1 MSDEACPG
9 SIGPWFPKRLIGSG
23 AVASVYLCQDQGG
36 REAAVKWL
44 NHSHG
49 PLVNRFLREVESLKR
64 LSHPGV
70 TAFIDSGEES
80 GRPYLAME
88 HISGLDLRLF
98 TTKLHQ
104 RPSAER
110 YARCRSIGR
119 SLCDALEHIHL
130 VGMVHRDVKPSNV
143 FMAEDGRVV
152 LGDFGVVKDPHA
164 LEKTAVGVVV
174 GTLAYAAP
182 EQIEGEVVD
191 PRTDLFGLGST
202 LYFVLTQERPFKG
215 LNRDLQA
222 LPVPPSRVDP
232 GIPPDLEGVIMRLL
246 AADPNNRP
254 RDAHS
259 VRGLL
264 SVDDP
269 GGAVLAGTRGA
280 VQRVAECLERAS
292 QGEALYVRPIGPAGT
307 RKAWVGDLLRQ
318 GAQRRGIPA
327 IEVLEWG
334 AWAAVKERLTAGEHL
349 LVISPHA
356 LDVPPHIGRE
366 EIVLTPLTL
375 ADVRRSLVS
384 IAPKVQNA
392 PSVAATLHE
401 WTGGLPRLLAAL
413 LNEHASD
420 GSFVLP
426 ELDAPNVHLNRF
438 VDGLDMD
445 DLEVVGA
452 IALAPEPLDVGTIET
467 ITNVPADDAVQRLIE
482 KGLVVETAGRFRLM
496 GRLFGPVIKERLV
509 DPEGLQERIQQALV
523 SIGRQPSEDGAPS
536 WIVNEVHN
544 GIQKAEHALLQGELD
559 SGLRAVQRAV
569 DLSSA
574 LSDRALKGEA
584 TIALANVLIRLGMLD
599 EAGRRLADATA
610 LAHAIGRQDQRRL
623 CHALRAWVTLDQK
636 PRSRAA
642 AASAVDRVLPM
653 LSGAET
659 RGSQPEDALLYGVW
673 ARACAV
679 LGDTASYRRAFT
691 ITQER
696 STDVSEPLALG
707 LRLQLAR
714 GAMIMREREEART
727 LARAVVAQKDSYPL
741 LAWEGARILAVID
754 GSLPPSPTGFIGG
767 LSESSIE
774 ALESR
779 PI

>member
-1 MSDEACPG
+1 MSAEACPDV
-9 SIGPWFPKRLIGSG
+9 IGPWLPERLIGTG
-23 AVASVYLCQDQGG
+23 AVASVYLCRDGGG

-49 PLVNRFLREVESLKR
+49 PLVNRFLREVDSLKR
-64 LSHPGV
+64 LDHPGI
-70 TAFIDSGEES
+70 TSFIDSGDEG

-98 TTKLHQ
+98 TSKLHK
-104 RPSAER
+104 RPSSER

-119 SLCDALEHIHL
+119 TLCDALEHIHRA
-130 VGMVHRDVKPSNV
+130 GMVHRDVKPSNV
-143 FMAEDGRVV
+143 FMADDGRVV
-152 LGDFGVVKDPHA
+152 LGDFGVVKDPDA
-164 LEKTAVGVVV
+164 LDKTAVGVVV

-182 EQIEGEVVD
+182 EQIEGELVD
-191 PRTDLFGLGST
+191 PRTDLFGLGAT

-222 LPVPPSRVDP
+222 LPIPPSRVDP
-232 GIPPDLEGVIMRLL
+232 GIPPDLEGVVMRLL
-246 AADPNNRP
+246 AANPSNRP

-264 SVDDP
+264 SVGDP
-269 GGAVLAGTRGA
+269 GGTVLAGTRGT

-292 QGEALYVRPIGPAGT
+292 EGEALYVRPMGPAGT

-334 AWAAVKERLTAGEHL
+334 AWAAVRERLDAGEAL
-349 LVISPHA
+349 LVISPHE
-356 LDVPPHIGRE
+356 LDVPTHVGRE
-366 EIVLTPLTL
+366 EIMLSPLNL

-384 IAPKVQNA
+384 IAPKVENA

-401 WTGGLPRLLAAL
+401 WTGGLPRLLAAIL
-413 LNEHASD
+413 EENSKD

-426 ELDAPNVHLNRF
+426 EFSSTNDHLTRF
-438 VDGLDMD
+438 VGGLDLD
-445 DLEVVGA
+445 DLEVAGA
-452 IALAPEPLDVGTIET
+452 IALAPEPLDTGTIEE
-467 ITNVPADDAVQRLIE
+467 ITNVPADDVVQRLIE

-496 GRLFGPVIKERLV
+496 GLLFGPAIEKCLV
-509 DPEGLQERIQQALV
+509 DPEGLQERVYQVLGL
-523 SIGRQPSEDGAPS
+523 SGGPDGEEGMPS
-536 WIVNEVHN
+536 WVVEEVHK
-544 GIQKAEHALLQGELD
+544 GIAKAEHALLQGELG

-569 DLSSA
+569 DLSSS
-574 LSDRALKGEA
+574 LSDRSLKGEA
-584 TIALANVLIRLGMLD
+584 TIALANVLIRLGMLE
-599 EAGRRLADATA
+599 EAGRHLADATA

-623 CHALRAWVTLDQK
+623 CHALRAWVTLDQN

-653 LSGAET
+653 LSGADG
-659 RGSQPEDALLYGVW
+659 RGSRPEDAMLYGIW
-673 ARACAV
+673 ARASAV
-679 LGDTASYRRAFT
+679 LGDVASYRRAYV
-691 ITQER
+691 ITMKR
-696 STDVSEPLALG
+696 AVAVSEPLALG

-714 GAMIMREREEART
+714 GAMVLRETDEART
-727 LARAVVAQKDSYPL
+727 LARAVVARKEIYPL
-741 LAWEGARILAVID
+741 LAWEGSRLLALVD
-754 GSLPPSPTGFIGG
+754 GSVPPPPGSFIDG
-767 LSESSIE
+767 LSEASIE